1 MSEISDEAAI
11 DAAVQVVSRRVHE
24 RAAAAVELLELLI
37 HAQGR
42 VVRRDQE
49 LWAGH
54 TVLNYDRE
62 LLPRLSRASS
72 VGLSVYLGNRRIAT
86 YTSLDAGPA
95 PEVGAYADAELV
107 DSVLRR
113 RQTFRGI
120 LEVGGRPT
128 MVAARPLFASD
139 KPEEYGPIGI
149 LEAFQD
155 VGTLRDLLG
164 SSMRPSA
171 PDDTGSTR
179 APMHGERLAT
189 MTEFLDDVARRLQLL
204 ALNGNIIAAQAGDH
218 GRAFRVVC
226 RELGSLADQ
235 SKDVVS
241 ETRRATDGRV
251 PTPDPAGAASDLD
264 GPST

>member
-1 MSEISDEAAI
+1 MSEIVSDEAAI
-11 DAAVQVVSRRVHE
+11 DGAVATVSRRVHE
-24 RAAAAVELLELLI
+24 RAFAAVELLELLI

-62 LLPRLSRASS
+62 LLPRLCRASS
-72 VGLSVYLGNRRIAT
+72 VGLSIYLGNRRIAT
-86 YTSLDAGPA
+86 HTSLDSGPA

-107 DSVLRR
+107 DTVLRR
-113 RQTFRGI
+113 RQAFRGT
-120 LEVGGRPT
+120 LDVGGRPT
-128 MVAARPLFASD
+128 IVAARPLFASD
-139 KPEEYGPIGI
+139 KPEDYGPIGI

-155 VGTLRDLLG
+155 VGTLRDLVA
-164 SSMRPSA
+164 SSWRQQNDDDPSA
-171 PDDTGSTR
+171 PR
-179 APMHGERLAT
+179 APMHAERLAA
-189 MTEFLDDVARRLQLL
+189 MTDFLDDVARRLQLL

-241 ETRRATDGRV
+241 ETRRATQARQTSTES
-251 PTPDPAGAASDLD
+251 PAEPSADPAG
-264 GPST
+264 P

>member
-1 MSEISDEAAI
+1 VSEIVSDEAVI
-11 DAAVQVVSRRVHE
+11 DGAVQTVSRRVHE
-24 RAAAAVELLELLI
+24 RAFAAVELLEMLI

-62 LLPRLSRASS
+62 LLPRLCRASS
-72 VGLSVYLGNRRIAT
+72 VGLSIYLGNRRIAT
-86 YTSLDAGPA
+86 HTSLDSGPA

-107 DSVLRR
+107 DAVLRR
-113 RQTFRGI
+113 RQAFRGT

-128 MVAARPLFASD
+128 IVAARPLFASD
-139 KPEEYGPIGI
+139 KPEDYGPIGI

-155 VGTLRDLLG
+155 VATLRDLLA
-164 SSMRPSA
+164 SSWRQQNDDDPST
-171 PDDTGSTR
+171 PR
-179 APMHGERLAT
+179 APMHAERLAT
-189 MTEFLDDVARRLQLL
+189 MTDFLDDVARRLQLL

-235 SKDVVS
+235 SKDAVS
-241 ETRRATDGRV
+241 ETRRATQSRQAPLD
-251 PTPDPAGAASDLD
+251 PAPESPPDPPAD
-264 GPST
+264 